1 MKKIWT
7 VTVAAAMVLSLAG
20 CSSKP
25 AESQAPAT
33 QAETPAETKAAEEKK
48 ETEPAAQPASDQ
60 VIHMKLAHY
69 AAV

>member
-1 MKKIWT
+1 MQDGGAVLMKKIWT

-48 ETEPAAQPASDQ
+48 ET
-60 VIHMKLAHY
+60 
-69 AAV
+69 